1 MAKGGVGFVAT
12 LKIAGGAACCAEVC
26 ATAEVKRTQ
35 NKPDMATTA
44 EAESPNNLGSP
55 YRYATDTAILAPLS

>member
-35 NKPDMATTA
+35 NTHDMATTA
-44 EAESPNNLGSP
+44 ETESPNNLDAP
-55 YRYATDTAILAPLS
+55 YRHAADTAILAPLS